1 MSKPKYKQ
9 GKQVTSVAQFDES
22 EARFFKWHNKTL
34 HRGFITA
41 WQYHFLKVQIECG
54 ALYEADFIEE
64 RNV

>member
-9 GKQVTSVAQFDES
+9 GKQVTSVAQFDKS
-22 EARFFKWHNKTL
+22 KSLFFKWHNKTL

-54 ALYEADFIEE
+54 AL
-64 RNV
+64 

>member
-22 EARFFKWHNKTL
+22 ETRFFKWQNKTL

-41 WQYHFLKVQIECG
+41 WQYHFLKMQIEQG
-54 ALYEADFIEE
+54 KLYEADFIEE